1 MRHPHKKWCGQFPWT
16 KAVIKKR
23 NFRMFSVN
31 TNLGAMAALQSLNA
45 TQSALKETQNEISTG
60 KKISSGSDNPAV
72 YSISQT
78 MQANVAGL
86 SAVSDSLNFGASV
99 VNTAQSATSNIAT
112 VLTQLKTTITQG
124 QQTGMDATTL
134 NNSIKQMLS
143 NIDKFAQS
151 ATFNGVNLTASGTS
165 GVGATDYKLSVVN
178 DVAGSTIDVSSTD
191 ASSNGVTFTGSDS
204 TGLSLTGLSVT
215 STGQELAFAND
226 TAPVQ
231 NDYLSVTAG
240 SKTYDFILSDG
251 SAANTL
257 PQASDSTHINTLVNF
272 STTDSTGTIMSKI
285 ASAMQSQGFGA
296 TVTNTG
302 KLDITGNS
310 VSAVSLSGFTGAG
323 SATVSAISGTT
334 SAIATVD
341 AAIKQLNTNSA
352 YLGAKSATIT
362 GMATFTSALSS
373 SLTAGIGAL
382 TDADMAAESAK
393 LQSLQTKQSLAIQSL
408 SIANQQPQSIMTLFR

>member
-1 MRHPHKKWCGQFPWT
+1 
-16 KAVIKKR
+16 
-23 NFRMFSVN
+23 
-31 TNLGAMAALQSLNA
+31 MAALQALTT
-45 TQSALKETQNEISTG
+45 TQMALKETQNEISTG
-60 KKISSGSDNPAV
+60 KKISSASDNPAV
-72 YSISQT
+72 YSIAQT

-112 VLTQLKTTITQG
+112 LLAQLKTTITQG
-124 QQTGMDATTL
+124 QQTGMDGTTL
-134 NNSIKQMLS
+134 DNSIKQMLS

-151 ATFNGVNLTASGTS
+151 ATFNGINLTASAGS

-178 DVAGSTIDVSSTD
+178 NVAGSTIDVSSTD
-191 ASSNGVTFTGSDS
+191 AVTNGVTFTGSDS
-204 TGLSLTGLSVT
+204 TGLSLLGLSVT
-215 STGQELAFAND
+215 STGKELAFANN

-251 SAANTL
+251 SSANTM
-257 PQASDSTHINTLVNF
+257 PQSSDATHINTLVNF
-272 STTDSTGTIMSKI
+272 SGSDSTGMIMFKI

-296 TVTNTG
+296 TMTDTG
-302 KLDITGNS
+302 KLDITGNG
-310 VSAVSLSGFTGAG
+310 VSAVSLAGFTGAG
-323 SATVSAISGTT
+323 AASVTNLSGTT

-341 AAIKQLNTNSA
+341 AAIKQLNTNTA
-352 YLGAKSATIT
+352 YLGAKAATIT
-362 GMATFTSALSS
+362 GMAAFTSALSG

>member
-1 MRHPHKKWCGQFPWT
+1 
-16 KAVIKKR
+16 
-23 NFRMFSVN
+23 
-31 TNLGAMAALQSLNA
+31 
-45 TQSALKETQNEISTG
+45 
-60 KKISSGSDNPAV
+60 
-72 YSISQT
+72 
-78 MQANVAGL
+78 
-86 SAVSDSLNFGASV
+86 
-99 VNTAQSATSNIAT
+99 
-112 VLTQLKTTITQG
+112 
-124 QQTGMDATTL
+124 
-134 NNSIKQMLS
+134 
-143 NIDKFAQS
+143 
-151 ATFNGVNLTASGTS
+151 
-165 GVGATDYKLSVVN
+165 
-178 DVAGSTIDVSSTD
+178 
-191 ASSNGVTFTGSDS
+191 
-204 TGLSLTGLSVT
+204 
-215 STGQELAFAND
+215 
-226 TAPVQ
+226 
-231 NDYLSVTAG
+231 
-240 SKTYDFILSDG
+240 
-251 SAANTL
+251 
-257 PQASDSTHINTLVNF
+257 
-272 STTDSTGTIMSKI
+272 MSKI

-310 VSAVSLSGFTGAG
+310 VSAVSLSGFAGAG